1 MYPSFQI
8 NGERNDIADECKD
21 KLYRPETNPSV
32 TLLAL
37 PTEQTHIMGTGYY
50 IQSGNNCEA

>member
-8 NGERNDIADECKD
+8 NGEGSDIADECKD

-32 TLLAL
+32 Y
-37 PTEQTHIMGTGYY
+37 P
-50 IQSGNNCEA
+50 QSKHTSWGWDIIYKAAIIVRLS